1 MDKPL
6 LAERDRIAANVSAI
20 KAGAA
25 QISEL
30 LAKEV
35 IGGDDWER
43 AVFVLVG
50 CRDERKR
57 LDDRLHQIDAT
68 VELMWECEL

>member
-6 LAERDRIAANVSAI
+6 LAERNRIAANVSAI
-20 KAGAA
+20 KTGAA

-35 IGGDDWER
+35 LGGDDWER
-43 AVFVLVG
+43 AVLVLAR

-57 LDDRLHQIDAT
+57 LDDHLLHIDST
-68 VELMWECEL
+68 VALMWECEL